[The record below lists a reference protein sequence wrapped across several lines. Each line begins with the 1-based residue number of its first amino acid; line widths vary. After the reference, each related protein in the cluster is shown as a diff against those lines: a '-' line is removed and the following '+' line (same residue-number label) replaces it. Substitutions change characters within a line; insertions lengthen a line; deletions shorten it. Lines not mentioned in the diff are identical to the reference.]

1 MTHEDDEARMAWA
14 HRGDHR
20 PAFARMPAPGQESVW
35 DYPRPPELRPA
46 PHPVRVMA
54 DDHIVADTSSAL
66 RLCETASPPTFY
78 IPRADIDPG
87 GLVAS
92 RSASWC
98 EWKGRA
104 AYWHIVAGDTRIDD
118 AAWGYPDAAGA
129 YSALADAIAF
139 YPGRLA
145 CFVGDER
152 VRAQAGGFYGGW
164 VTDEIVGP
172 YKGEPGTQS
181 W

>member
-1 MTHEDDEARMAWA
+1 MADNDNDARAAWA
-14 HRGDHR
+14 HRGHHR
-20 PAFARMPAPGQESVW
+20 PVFARVPGPGEESVW
-35 DYPRPPELRPA
+35 DYPRPPDIRPESRA
-46 PHPVRVMA
+46 VRVIA
-54 DDHIVADTSSAL
+54 GDHVVAETHSAV

-78 IPRADIDPG
+78 IPGADIDPG
-87 GLVAS
+87 ALVAS
-92 RSASWC
+92 RTASFC

-104 AYWHIVAGDTRIDD
+104 AYWHVMTGDTRVAD
-118 AAWGYPDAAGA
+118 AAWGYPDARAA
-129 YSALADAIAF
+129 YGALAHMLAF
-139 YPGRLA
+139 YPGKLV

-164 VTDEIVGP
+164 VTGEIVGP